1 MSHAPNKRANF
12 HKPNGPFDRLNPRHW
27 QDSPRGCG
35 LARIEYAIT
44 DDLADRAPVLPGFVD
59 DGIFW
64 ALVARLPG
72 WPVSERRTLEEKWL
86 GEYGGFLRLSAA
98 EPLVVIPW
106 HVWARILG
114 EVRR

>member
-1 MSHAPNKRANF
+1 MLVSPPDNVCKSH
-12 HKPNGPFDRLNPRHW
+12 DRLCATW
-27 QDSPRGCG
+27 FSG
-35 LARIEYAIT
+35 AIRIEHAIT
-44 DDLADRAPVLPGFVD
+44 QDLPDGTPILPGFVN

-72 WPVSERRTLEEKWL
+72 WPVSERRTLQNNGWANTVRF
-86 GEYGGFLRLSAA
+86 FLRLSAA

-106 HVWARILG
+106 HIWARILG